1 MPQTHYLDLNLFS
14 LSLSLS
20 LSLRTLSPNFSPI
33 YYLLPWQSGTPLSWQ
48 FLPNFPLPLFVSNQ
62 QTRLFLFFSPPIPFT
77 KSHSIFEWQANL
89 TAPKWLSGTLLSQLL
104 IQFSSPT
111 PLIKLLPIFNQR
123 PIHLLHS
130 HQHCYFGLR

>member
-1 MPQTHYLDLNLFS
+1 MLEYKFGSRITVPQTHYLGLNLL
-14 LSLSLS
+14 LS
-20 LSLRTLSPNFSPI
+20 LSPNFSPI

-48 FLPNFPLPLFVSNQ
+48 FLFHPTFCLQSANSAVS
-62 QTRLFLFFSPPIPFT
+62 FLFTTNPI
-77 KSHSIFEWQANL
+77 HNSIFEWQANL

-104 IQFSSPT
+104 FQFNSPT

-130 HQHCYFGLR
+130 HQHCYFGRR